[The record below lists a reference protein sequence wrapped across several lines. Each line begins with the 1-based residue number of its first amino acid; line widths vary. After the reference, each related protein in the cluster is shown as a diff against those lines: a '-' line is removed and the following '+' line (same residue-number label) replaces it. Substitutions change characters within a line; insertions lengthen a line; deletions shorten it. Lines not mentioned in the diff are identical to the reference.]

1 MTANPDPQSPDPTSE
16 AATESETEDGA
27 AEASPEN
34 KSDDAGSGDDAS
46 DDQASA
52 DQASAPSTPAAVAVA
67 ERGPGAISPELVA
80 DPYGEEILDISAAD
94 FEALL
99 SDHADVMGDFREG
112 EIVHAKVLRVTDSM
126 VILEFGFK
134 SEGAV
139 PLDEFKDRDAIEA
152 GQEVEVLLESL
163 EDDDGIVVLSKK
175 KADFLRVWEKI
186 REAHEADEPVEGM
199 LARKIKG
206 GVTVDIMGVDAF
218 LPGSQIALRR
228 VPNIDDLLGQTFEF
242 KIIKLNKRRRNI
254 VVSRRVILEGS
265 ARRSA
270 KPWSRSFWSG
280 RSGKVSSRTSPTSAR
295 LSIWV
300 DSTGLLHIT
309 DMSWGRVGHPSEVVD
324 IGARLDVKVLDIDWD
339 RERISLGLKQLL
351 PYPWTDIDKKYPVG
365 SRVRGKVVSITN
377 YGAFIELEKGVEGL
391 VHISEMSWTRNI
403 RHPSKLVTIGDE
415 IEAVVLKVDMQD
427 EKISLGMKQI
437 EEDPWLALPA
447 KYPTGTQLAGV
458 VRNLTSFGAFV
469 EIESGIDGLVH
480 VSDLSWTR
488 RVEHPSEVIQKGDEV
503 QVLVLDVDAEAKRIS
518 LGIKQLSD
526 DPWPE
531 ISERFSAGVEPA
543 GSVARVQEKGVV
555 VDLGDD
561 IEGFVPTSHSG
572 VEEEEKLPEYFRAGE
587 PLELKVIESDA
598 ANRRI
603 VARGDDA
610 SGAYGRTGA
619 SAGRRGHRRV
629 RKRMCSPRPGSRA
642 TRPKRRL
649 KKRPKPQRRQQRM
662 NRRRTQWKPPPKK
675 NRTRMR
681 LRPTK
686 VVQRKRMP
694 ARPKPK
700 PVQTRPA
707 LMKTRPKPKPV
718 QTRPRKRPRAKLFMS
733 NLPSKARTPVA
744 PRLSIVAVVAVFGCA
759 TPGTPIVEAEAG
771 RVEPAIAGGPF
782 PPAQRAEAD
791 SLLAQAQT
799 ALDQEAFE
807 LAEALSLEIEAEFG
821 AAPGSA
827 YALWIRAR
835 AAKANGN
842 LEGAQEAARRFRTFL
857 ADGDERIAEVT
868 LLEGDALQAL
878 GRTAEAVA
886 AWLPAPGEPVSEEA
900 LARVE
905 DYVEELTESE
915 LRRLVAS
922 DEGLVAPVL
931 AEFAFRQYTPGCRC
945 RRPSLCNP
953 CAGFRSHRQGAASGP
968 SRSGR

>member
-1 MTANPDPQSPDPTSE
+1 MTDNPDPQSSDPTSE
-16 AATESETEDGA
+16 AAAESESEAGA
-27 AEASPEN
+27 DQATP
-34 KSDDAGSGDDAS
+34 

-52 DQASAPSTPAAVAVA
+52 SSTSAAVVVA
-67 ERGPGAISPELVA
+67 EKPPGGISPELLS

-94 FEALL
+94 FETLL

-139 PLDEFKDRDAIEA
+139 PLDEFKDRDGIEP

-254 VVSRRVILEGS
+254 VVSRRVILEGERERKRETLVKELLVGQVREGVVKNITDFG
-265 ARRSA
+265 A
-270 KPWSRSFWSG
+270 FIDLG
-280 RSGKVSSRTSPTSAR
+280 G
-295 LSIWV
+295 L
-300 DSTGLLHIT
+300 DGLLHIT

-324 IGARLDVKVLDIDWD
+324 IGANLDLKVLAVDWD

-351 PYPWTDIDKKYPVG
+351 PYPWTDIGKKYPVG
-365 SRVRGKVVSITN
+365 SRVRGMVVSITN

-403 RHPSKLVTIGDE
+403 RHPSKLVNIGDE

-447 KYPTGTQLAGV
+447 KYPTGTQLDGV

-503 QVLVLDVDAEAKRIS
+503 KVLVLDVDAEAKRIS
-518 LGIKQLSD
+518 LGIKQLTD
-526 DPWPE
+526 DPWPQ
-531 ISERFSAGVEPA
+531 IVERFSAGVEPA

-572 VEEEEKLPEYFRAGE
+572 VEDEEKLPEYYRAGE
-587 PLELKVIESDA
+587 ALELKVIESDA

-603 VARGDDA
+603 VLEVTTLPERMDVPEPPPVEKSEEGSDEDSGADSERVSGADGQPEVAEASDEPDA
-610 SGAYGRTGA
+610 STEGA
-619 SAGRRGHRRV
+619 
-629 RKRMCSPRPGSRA
+629 
-642 TRPKRRL
+642 
-649 KKRPKPQRRQQRM
+649 
-662 NRRRTQWKPPPKK
+662 
-675 NRTRMR
+675 
-681 LRPTK
+681 
-686 VVQRKRMP
+686 
-694 ARPKPK
+694 
-700 PVQTRPA
+700 
-707 LMKTRPKPKPV
+707 
-718 QTRPRKRPRAKLFMS
+718 
-733 NLPSKARTPVA
+733 
-744 PRLSIVAVVAVFGCA
+744 
-759 TPGTPIVEAEAG
+759 EAEASADAADDEPEVSTAEEV
-771 RVEPAIAGGPF
+771 VEAAEEAVDAAEEVVDAAEEDPDAGED
-782 PPAQRAEAD
+782 EAD
-791 SLLAQAQT
+791 AGEEDADAAGEDET
-799 ALDQEAFE
+799 D
-807 LAEALSLEIEAEFG
+807 AE
-821 AAPGSA
+821 
-827 YALWIRAR
+827 
-835 AAKANGN
+835 
-842 LEGAQEAARRFRTFL
+842 
-857 ADGDERIAEVT
+857 
-868 LLEGDALQAL
+868 EGDADADADEDE
-878 GRTAEAVA
+878 TK
-886 AWLPAPGEPVSEEA
+886 EEA
-900 LARVE
+900 
-905 DYVEELTESE
+905 
-915 LRRLVAS
+915 
-922 DEGLVAPVL
+922 
-931 AEFAFRQYTPGCRC
+931 
-945 RRPSLCNP
+945 
-953 CAGFRSHRQGAASGP
+953 
-968 SRSGR
+968 